1 MAEPLLL
8 GVRHHGPGSARAVRR
23 ALSAFQPE
31 AILIEGPPEADSLVS
46 LAGDEAMR
54 APVALLAY
62 AADAKDPKSRA
73 AFWPFAE
80 FSPEWQ
86 AIRWAV
92 AHEVPVRFIDLPA
105 SVRFGI
111 GEPRA
116 TKPKAGDANPATPET
131 VAPEGGSLEAASP
144 GAEMA
149 EQAEAVRTDP
159 IGVLAEAAGYDDPER
174 WWEDVVEHRFG
185 LPDDE
190 DELKAATAPFTAI
203 AEAMIEVRST
213 APPPP
218 EAERIDEERREA

>member
-31 AILIEGPPEADSLVS
+31 AVLIEGPPEADSLVQ
-46 LAGDEAMR
+46 LAGDESMR

-92 AHEVPVRFIDLPA
+92 AHDVPVRFIDLPA
-105 SVRFGI
+105 SIRFGI
-111 GEPRA
+111 GEPRG
-116 TKPKAGDANPATPET
+116 TRPKAGDVGPARPKTGPAQPTVIEPNPTDA
-131 VAPEGGSLEAASP
+131 GSPDAGKAGP
-144 GAEMA
+144 GA
-149 EQAEAVRTDP
+149 
-159 IGVLAEAAGYDDPER
+159 AG
-174 WWEDVVEHRFG
+174 
-185 LPDDE
+185 
-190 DELKAATAPFTAI
+190 
-203 AEAMIEVRST
+203 
-213 APPPP
+213 P
-218 EAERIDEERREA
+218 EASGPEA